1 MLVKDILKCKQKGLV
16 TATPNMTI
24 RQAMELLI
32 KNRISSLPVED
43 DDGKLIGIISDKDIF
58 RKIYE
63 TRGDYRVFTVG
74 QLMTTDL
81 IIGLPED
88 ELSYIAGLMTHN
100 RIRHI
105 PIVEKDRL
113 IGIISVG
120 DIVKTQMEN
129 MEVENRYLKQYLSGS
144 YHP

>member
-1 MLVKDILKCKQKGLV
+1 MLVKDVLKCKQKGLV
-16 TATPNMTI
+16 TATQNMTI

-58 RKIYE
+58 RKIFE
-63 TRGDYRVFTVG
+63 TRGDYRVFMVS
-74 QLMTTDL
+74 QLMTTNL
-81 IIGLPED
+81 IVGLPED

>member
-16 TATPNMTI
+16 TAIPNMTI

-58 RKIYE
+58 RKIFE

-81 IIGLPED
+81 IVGLPDD